1 MLNELSPNDRL
12 TLMRFVCS
20 FAWADL
26 EIAPGERALVA
37 QLMEQLDLGP
47 EGKEQVADWLTY
59 PPAPED
65 VDPTQ
70 IPKEHRAL
78 FLKAI
83 QDMVAADGVVDDEE
97 RVNFELFRMLLDT
110 DD

>member
-1 MLNELSPNDRL
+1 MLNELESEDRL

-37 QLMEQLDLGP
+37 QLMEQLELDD
-47 EGKEQVADWLTY
+47 EEKEMVADWLSY

-70 IPKEHRAL
+70 IPYEHRSL
-78 FLKAI
+78 FLQAI
-83 QDMVAADGVVDDEE
+83 EQMVAADGIIEEEE
-97 RVNFELFRMLLDT
+97 RENLALFKMLLS

>member
-1 MLNELSPNDRL
+1 MLDELEPEDRL

-37 QLMEQLDLGP
+37 QLMEQLELDA
-47 EGKEQVADWLTY
+47 EEKEMVADWLSY

-70 IPKEHRAL
+70 IPNEHRSL

-83 QDMVAADGVVDDEE
+83 EQMVAADGVIEEEE
-97 RVNFELFRMLLDT
+97 RENLALFRMLLSGD
-110 DD
+110 

>member
-1 MLNELSPNDRL
+1 MLDELESEDRL

-37 QLMEQLDLGP
+37 QLMEQLELD
-47 EGKEQVADWLTY
+47 ENEKEMVADWLSY

-70 IPKEHRAL
+70 IPHEHRSL

-83 QDMVAADGVVDDEE
+83 EQMVAADGIIEEEE
-97 RVNFELFRMLLDT
+97 RENLALFKMLLS